1 MVVRVTWASYCYS
14 PASLLLHLS
23 SYTFHRTPLIVHLSS
38 YTSHLTPLTLHLS
51 HGGSQV
57 AFLQE
62 KIHQGEVDRLATER
76 RIREEVA
83 TEMKEFL

>member
-14 PASLLLHLS
+14 PASLLL
-23 SYTFHRTPLIVHLSS
+23 HLSS